1 LLKGLCYTFSAGSF
15 VPSDDAR
22 FTDCKIRDTPH
33 RPSDH
38 TFSSPLFM
46 LENQNPRMINE
57 KGEGRETTGTR

>member
-1 LLKGLCYTFSAGSF
+1 LKGLCYTFSAGSF

-22 FTDCKIRDTPH
+22 FTNCKIRHIPH

-38 TFSSPLFM
+38 IRHFLLTM

-57 KGEGRETTGTR
+57 KGEGKEATGIR